1 MKNRDSSEILTDFGG
16 KYNFPTLVC
25 KFNYANEY
33 DIDFKN
39 SNINYSPLFIRLNSK
54 VVAYDL
60 DIKEIL
66 GLVNKNLSKNAIT
79 LSIYNLNVYFVVHP
93 DRMKSYEELIKIGFN
108 PVECYKYSFVYG
120 KVNVFILT
128 YETFFNKYVD
138 GKSND
143 GSYDFAHRDFINL

>member
-93 DRMKSYEELIKIGFN
+93 DR
-108 PVECYKYSFVYG
+108 
-120 KVNVFILT
+120 
-128 YETFFNKYVD
+128 
-138 GKSND
+138 
-143 GSYDFAHRDFINL
+143 